1 MSTSLLYHAFG
12 IKGVKYIS
20 TKYKNGTTIF
30 HSEVTNSIEC
40 CPECK
45 SCNTKRKKGMKVRE
59 FKMTPIGS
67 RQTFL
72 RIKIWRLYCDD
83 CQSLRWPNLPFSEGK
98 KRYTRRFAKFAID
111 LLHWMTISGTANL
124 LNVGWDLIKDI
135 HKDHLKRRY
144 KSPPLEN
151 LEYLGIDEFSLR
163 KGHNYM
169 SIFVDLKSGRI
180 LHAVEG
186 RSGKDIEP
194 FLKRIKKR
202 SPKLKAIAMDM
213 SKSYIAAV
221 QEHLPLVPIVFDHYH
236 ISALMNNAI
245 EDVRREQQAQIDQE
259 GEKLIKGSRFLLL
272 KNYENL
278 SCEKQ
283 DRLNDLLRANEPLFT
298 AHTMKE
304 QLRQFWEKDTHFE
317 AALFLDAWCT
327 DAEKSGIKAL
337 KKVAKTLMQH
347 SHGLLNY
354 FFHRIT
360 SAQVEGIN
368 NKIKTL
374 KRQAYGFRDMV
385 YFKLRL
391 YHLHS
396 QAYSL
401 TG

>member
-20 TKYKNGTTIF
+20 TKYENGATLF
-30 HSEVTNSIEC
+30 HSEVSKSIEC

-45 SCNTKRKKGMKVRE
+45 SRNTKRKKGMKVRE

-67 RQTFL
+67 REAFM
-72 RIKIWRLYCDD
+72 RVKIWRLYCAD
-83 CQSLRWPNLPFSEGK
+83 CQSLRWPSLPFSEGK

-111 LLHWMTISGTANL
+111 LLHWMTISGTARL

-144 KSPPLEN
+144 KSPPLED

-169 SIFVDLKSGRI
+169 TIFVDLKSGRI
-180 LHAVEG
+180 IHAVEG
-186 RSGKDIEP
+186 RSGENIAT

-202 SPKLKAIAMDM
+202 SPKLKAVAMDM
-213 SKSYIAAV
+213 SKSYISAV

-278 SCEKQ
+278 SGEKQ
-283 DRLNDLLRANEPLFT
+283 DRLNDLLRANEPLFI

-304 QLRQFWEKDTHFE
+304 QLRQFWEKDTYFE

-337 KKVAKTLMQH
+337 KKVSKTLMQH

-354 FFHRIT
+354 FFHPIT

-374 KRQAYGFRDMV
+374 KRQAYGFRDMA

>member
-20 TKYKNGTTIF
+20 TKYKNGTTLF
-30 HSEVTNSIEC
+30 HTEVSKSIEC

-45 SCNTKRKKGMKVRE
+45 SRNTKRKKGMKIRE

-67 RQTFL
+67 REAFM
-72 RIKIWRLYCDD
+72 RVKIWRLYCAD
-83 CQSLRWPNLPFSEGK
+83 CKSLRWPRLPFSVGK

-111 LLHWMTISGTANL
+111 LLHWMTISGTARL

-169 SIFVDLKSGRI
+169 TIFVDLKSGRI

-186 RSGKDIEP
+186 RSGENIAT

-202 SPKLKAIAMDM
+202 SPKLKAVAMDM
-213 SKSYIAAV
+213 SKSYISAV

-245 EDVRREQQAQIDQE
+245 EDVRRECLL
-259 GEKLIKGSRFLLL
+259 GHKSKLK
-272 KNYENL
+272 
-278 SCEKQ
+278 
-283 DRLNDLLRANEPLFT
+283 
-298 AHTMKE
+298 
-304 QLRQFWEKDTHFE
+304 
-317 AALFLDAWCT
+317 
-327 DAEKSGIKAL
+327 
-337 KKVAKTLMQH
+337 
-347 SHGLLNY
+347 
-354 FFHRIT
+354 
-360 SAQVEGIN
+360 
-368 NKIKTL
+368 
-374 KRQAYGFRDMV
+374 
-385 YFKLRL
+385 
-391 YHLHS
+391 
-396 QAYSL
+396 
-401 TG
+401 